1 MASSFTFVVMVLIIA
16 ILGIIFTSV
25 TVYYTVQ
32 LRNGVVLTSG
42 QQNALLFLNVFL
54 LILLIIIT
62 IWSIFAMMYTGKSS
76 TPSSPGA
83 VPPGAVPPGAVPPG
97 AVPPG
102 AVPPGVY
109 HQGGMPPPGAVP
121 PGAVPPGVYHQG
133 GMPPPPGAVPP
144 GVYPGAMPP
153 QCQQYV
159 NRVPGSTPNLSNV
172 PQQAVNNPSVG
183 LYQVGEPIA

>member
-54 LILLIIIT
+54 LILLIIIM

-76 TPSSPGA
+76 TPSSPGG
-83 VPPGAVPPGAVPPG
+83 VPPGG
-97 AVPPG
+97 
-102 AVPPGVY
+102 
-109 HQGGMPPPGAVP
+109 
-121 PGAVPPGVYHQG
+121 VPPGVYHQG
-133 GMPPPPGAVPP
+133 GMPPPPGAIPP
-144 GVYPGAMPP
+144 GAYPGTMPPPPGAIPPGAYPGTMPP

-159 NRVPGSTPNLSNV
+159 NRAPGSTPNLSNV
-172 PQQAVNNPSVG
+172 PQQAVNNQSVG

>member
-83 VPPGAVPPGAVPPG
+83 VPPGAVPPG
-97 AVPPG
+97 
-102 AVPPGVY
+102 
-109 HQGGMPPPGAVP
+109 
-121 PGAVPPGVYHQG
+121 VYHQG

>member
-54 LILLIIIT
+54 LILLIIIM

-76 TPSSPGA
+76 TPSSPGG
-83 VPPGAVPPGAVPPG
+83 VPPGGVPPGGVPPG
-97 AVPPG
+97 GVPPG
-102 AVPPGVY
+102 G
-109 HQGGMPPPGAVP
+109 
-121 PGAVPPGVYHQG
+121 VPPGVYHQG
-133 GMPPPPGAVPP
+133 GMPPPPGAIPP
-144 GVYPGAMPP
+144 GAYPGTMPPPPGAIPPGAYPGTMPP

-159 NRVPGSTPNLSNV
+159 NRAPGSTPNLSNV
-172 PQQAVNNPSVG
+172 PQQAVNNQSVG